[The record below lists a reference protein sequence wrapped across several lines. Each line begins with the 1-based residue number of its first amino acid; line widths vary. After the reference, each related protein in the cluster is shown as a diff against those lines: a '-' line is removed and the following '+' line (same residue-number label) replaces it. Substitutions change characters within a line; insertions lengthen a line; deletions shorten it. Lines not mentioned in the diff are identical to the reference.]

1 MRPGWSEATPP
12 ARHAS
17 GLVGGYA
24 SCSPCVRAGRRLRL
38 LLAMRPG
45 RLLGK
50 FCFAKS
56 SKSHGTMSG
65 AQTYHITSSH
75 NKTFRSDL
83 QLKTRRARDS
93 LSMLTVEGYRE
104 LWSVLNSGVSVNSV
118 ERVYLCPDYLKNS
131 EESLLARFN
140 ETTIFQI
147 PPRLM
152 DKISYRQHPDA
163 WLAVIRW
170 NPLPLQE
177 LPLHEPGEKLGKK
190 LGARGLYLITEDLE
204 KPGNVGA
211 LLRSADGAG
220 ARALIVSRTA
230 SRETA
235 KQTSAD
241 PLAASAGTDLRNPNV
256 VRASKGALFSFPCA
270 EADNRH
276 ILQWLEKHNIP
287 VVIADPSGRENLW
300 SAPLPSTLALILGSE
315 NRGVSQFWKSAA
327 DMHISIPMLGNMDS
341 LNVAQAGTLIM
352 YELLR
357 RRTST

>member
-1 MRPGWSEATPP
+1 
-12 ARHAS
+12 
-17 GLVGGYA
+17 
-24 SCSPCVRAGRRLRL
+24 
-38 LLAMRPG
+38 
-45 RLLGK
+45 
-50 FCFAKS
+50 
-56 SKSHGTMSG
+56 MSG
-65 AQTYHITSSH
+65 AQTYQQTYHITSSH

-93 LSMLTVEGYRE
+93 LSMLTVEGYGE
-104 LWSVLNSGVSVNSV
+104 LRSVLNSGVSVNSV

-152 DKISYRQHPDA
+152 NKISYRQHPDA

-177 LPLHEPGEKLGKK
+177 LPIHEPGEELGEK

-220 ARALIVSRTA
+220 ARALIVARTA

-235 KQTSAD
+235 KQETAN
-241 PLAASAGTDLRNPNV
+241 PRAASRTRTDPRAASRTGTNPRAASAAGTDLRNPNV

-315 NRGVSQFWKSAA
+315 NRGLSQFWKSAA
-327 DMHISIPMLGNMDS
+327 DMHISIPMFGNMDS

-357 RRTST
+357 RRTPHDSIFR